1 MEIGETLE
9 VHRPADFAAWLA
21 AQGTTARDI
30 WPILYKKA
38 TGKQTVTYADLVE
51 VALCYGWID
60 GLQKS
65 LDGERFVLRFAP
77 RRKKGSNWTPGNRA
91 LARRL
96 LTEGRMTP
104 AGQAVLPPDL

>member
-9 VHRPADFAAWLA
+9 VQQPVDFAAWLA
-21 AQGTTARDI
+21 AHGTTARDI

-38 TGKQTVTYADLVE
+38 TGKQTVSYAQLVE

-65 LDGERFVLRFAP
+65 LDAERFVLRFAP
-77 RRKKGSNWTPGNRA
+77 RRKGGNWTAGNRA

-96 LTEGRMTP
+96 LAEGRMTP
-104 AGQAVLPPDL
+104 AGQAVLPADF

>member
-9 VHRPADFAAWLA
+9 VRHPDDFASWLA
-21 AQGTTARDI
+21 AHGATAREI
-30 WPILYKKA
+30 WPVLYKKS

-51 VALCYGWID
+51 TALCYGWID

-65 LDGERFVLRFAP
+65 LDTERFVLRFAP
-77 RRKKGSNWTPGNRA
+77 RRPRSHWTEGNRA

-96 LTEGRMTP
+96 LAEGRMTP
-104 AGQAVLPPDL
+104 AGAAVLPPDL

>member
-9 VHRPADFAAWLA
+9 VHQPADFAAWLA
-21 AQGTTARDI
+21 AHGTTARDI

-65 LDGERFVLRFAP
+65 LDAERFVLRFSP
-77 RRKKGSNWTPGNRA
+77 RRKDGHWTEGNRA

-96 LTEGRMTP
+96 LAEGRMTP
-104 AGQAVLPPDL
+104 AGQAVLPPNL